1 MAEYFKIAEDDP
13 DLDAF
18 ERLIAD
24 YHPWYRRFKK
34 KAENRPSYKHKN
46 FSYKAFEQG
55 PFPGNDDPYCPF
67 AFSFFNNAHV
77 HNYLLDC
84 HFFLEKPYGRKAE
97 HSVQQL
103 KGSLEELVKNSDSV
117 FAKDLNGIVL
127 LCCKIWSGLI
137 RDYIVGN
144 KTYIDSELTDY
155 IVEQSTNV
163 CNFLVDLSAS
173 EAMDV
178 GILKTLSPE
187 GRYGL
192 LAKYVLQEYVQCF
205 RTHVKKHTIFWK
217 KEIARVAK
225 DPKSIQ
231 SRKVVVDKG
240 FRKEYSLYIHVV
252 LAHQIVQPLKDL
264 PQVPSS
270 PTDFIFKEISKNR
283 FSKSRDLRAQYRWL
297 FIKAWLY
304 SYLRK
309 YNLTLS
315 EVAEQIS
322 RDDDFF
328 YMSDMPKLA
337 DFEKQVHKDEIQQA
351 RFLDLKNNFSAWK
364 NDKSKDG
371 YIHSQ
376 ILASSKDQA

>member
-1 MAEYFKIAEDDP
+1 MLTYTTTCWIV
-13 DLDAF
+13 
-18 ERLIAD
+18 I
-24 YHPWYRRFKK
+24 
-34 KAENRPSYKHKN
+34 
-46 FSYKAFEQG
+46 
-55 PFPGNDDPYCPF
+55 
-67 AFSFFNNAHV
+67 
-77 HNYLLDC
+77 
-84 HFFLEKPYGRKAE
+84 FFLEKPYGRKAE

-127 LCCKIWSGLI
+127 LCCNIWSGLI
-137 RDYIVGN
+137 RDYIVEN

-205 RTHVKKHTIFWK
+205 RTHVKKYTIFWK

-225 DPKSIQ
+225 DPKLIQ

-240 FRKEYSLYIHVV
+240 FRKKYSLYIHVV
-252 LAHQIVQPLKDL
+252 LAHQLVQPLKDL

>member
-1 MAEYFKIAEDDP
+1 M
-13 DLDAF
+13 
-18 ERLIAD
+18 
-24 YHPWYRRFKK
+24 
-34 KAENRPSYKHKN
+34 
-46 FSYKAFEQG
+46 
-55 PFPGNDDPYCPF
+55 
-67 AFSFFNNAHV
+67 
-77 HNYLLDC
+77 
-84 HFFLEKPYGRKAE
+84 
-97 HSVQQL
+97 
-103 KGSLEELVKNSDSV
+103 
-117 FAKDLNGIVL
+117 AKDLNGIVL
-127 LCCKIWSGLI
+127 LCCTIWSGLI
-137 RDYIVGN
+137 RDYIVEN

-163 CNFLVDLSAS
+163 CNFLVDLSTS

-178 GILKTLSPE
+178 GVLKTLSPE

-192 LAKYVLQEYVQCF
+192 LAKYVLQEYMQCF

-225 DPKSIQ
+225 DPKVIQ
-231 SRKVVVDKG
+231 GRKVFVDKG
-240 FRKEYSLYIHVV
+240 FRKKYPLYIHVV
-252 LAHQIVQPLKDL
+252 LAHQLVQHLKDL

>member
-55 PFPGNDDPYCPF
+55 PFPGNDAPYCPF

-127 LCCKIWSGLI
+127 LCCNIWSGLI
-137 RDYIVGN
+137 RDYIVEN

-205 RTHVKKHTIFWK
+205 RTHVKKYTIFWK

-225 DPKSIQ
+225 DPKLIQ

-240 FRKEYSLYIHVV
+240 FRKKYSLYIHVV
-252 LAHQIVQPLKDL
+252 LAHQLVQPLKDL